1 MDEKM
6 RNSQDPDDTYYIFPY
21 TNKYLFVMKKR
32 FGKTGCPLLI
42 VNSQM
47 KSYLMEASVYI

>member
-1 MDEKM
+1 M